1 MERNKR
7 VLEGLEPEPVF
18 RYFEDLCE
26 IPHGSGNVEA
36 ISDYLTAF
44 ARKRGYETVQDGAKN
59 VIVKIPASKGR
70 EGLEPLIL
78 QGHMDM
84 VAVKEDGCDADLSA
98 DPIRLQTDGD
108 TVTAIGTSLGAD
120 DGIAVAYFCALMDDR
135 TIEHPELIIV
145 ITTDEETG
153 MDGARALDPSLLS
166 AKRLVNLDSEDE
178 GVLLAGC
185 AGGARVDM
193 DLEGP
198 AEERR
203 GVACGLEITGL
214 RGGHSGQE
222 IIKGRGN
229 ACHIMGRIL
238 LAVID
243 EGEQTALTSMQGG
256 VADNAI
262 PSAARAA
269 LIVPDEAAFER
280 VEKIVQRVTE
290 EIKEELGSRDP
301 ELAVKFLRSGEVDAA
316 ATSSDLL
323 LRIASLLAA
332 TPDGVQ
338 SMSDDLPGLPE
349 TSLNLGTMSF
359 EVSQNSRDSG
369 STSSEGMQ
377 NSGDSGST
385 CSEGMQNSGK
395 LSLGFSVRSVRTS
408 AREALIR
415 KLEIIAKGLGA
426 SSQVHGRYPGWAYDR
441 DSVICAHFA
450 DVWEKMRGEKPLVE
464 AIHAG
469 VECGIF
475 KDKRPDLDCVS
486 LGPQLHDIHSPAET
500 MDVASVRRTWEY
512 LLKALE
518 SWDLAAG
525 QRK

>member
-1 MERNKR
+1 M
-7 VLEGLEPEPVF
+7 EPEPVF
-18 RYFEDLCE
+18 RFFEDICE

-44 ARKRGYETVQDGAKN
+44 ARERGYETVQDEALN
-59 VIVKIPASKGR
+59 VIVKIPASHGR
-70 EGLEPLIL
+70 EDLEPLIL

-84 VAVKEDGCDADLSA
+84 VAVKEDGCDADLTA

-108 TVTAIGTSLGAD
+108 TVTAMGTSLGAD

-166 AKRLVNLDSEDE
+166 ANRLINLDSEDE

-185 AGGARVDM
+185 AGGARVDI
-193 DLEGP
+193 DLEG
-198 AEERR
+198 AMEGRA
-203 GVACGLEITGL
+203 GIKCALEIAGL

-229 ACHIMGRIL
+229 ACHIIGRIL
-238 LAVID
+238 LSVID
-243 EGEQTALTSMQGG
+243 EGEQIAVTSISGG

-262 PSAARAA
+262 PSGARAS
-269 LIVPDEAAFER
+269 LILPDKAACER
-280 VEKIVQRVTE
+280 VEKIVKRVAD
-290 EIKEELGSRDP
+290 EIKAELGSRDP
-301 ELAVKFLRSGEVDAA
+301 DLEVKLASDPTESDIPET
-316 ATSSDLL
+316 ATSADFLS
-323 LRIASLLAA
+323 RIASILVA

-359 EVSQNSRDSG
+359 EAGKDK
-369 STSSEGMQ
+369 
-377 NSGDSGST
+377 
-385 CSEGMQNSGK
+385 GK
-395 LSLGFSVRSVRTS
+395 LSLGFSVRSVRTP
-408 AREALIR
+408 ARETLIR

-450 DVWEKMRGEKPLVE
+450 DVWEKLRGKKPLVE

-500 MDVASVRRTWEY
+500 MDVASARRTWEY
-512 LLKALE
+512 LLEALKT
-518 SWDLAAG
+518 WD
-525 QRK
+525 RC

>member
-1 MERNKR
+1 ME
-7 VLEGLEPEPVF
+7 PWPVF
-18 RYFEDLCE
+18 RFFEDICG
-26 IPHGSGNVEA
+26 IPHGSGNVKA

-44 ARKRGYETVQDGAKN
+44 ARERGYETVQDEALN
-59 VIVKIPASKGR
+59 VIVKIPATRGR
-70 EGLEPLIL
+70 EDLEPLIL

-84 VAVKEDGCDADLSA
+84 VAVKEDGCDADLTA
-98 DPIRLQTDGD
+98 DSIRLQTDGE
-108 TVTAIGTSLGAD
+108 TVTALGTSLGAD
-120 DGIAVAYFCALMDDR
+120 DGIAVAYFCALMDDG

-153 MDGARALDPSLLS
+153 MDGARALDPALLS
-166 AKRLVNLDSEDE
+166 AKRLINLDSEDE

-193 DLEGP
+193 ELEG
-198 AEERR
+198 ATEELQ
-203 GVACGLEITGL
+203 GVACGLEISDL

-229 ACHIMGRIL
+229 ACHIMGRLL

-243 EGEQTALTSMQGG
+243 EKEQPALVSMEGG

-262 PSAARAA
+262 PSGARAS
-269 LIVPDEAAFER
+269 LILPDEAAFGR
-280 VEKIVQRVTE
+280 VEKIVRRVTE
-290 EIKEELGSRDP
+290 EIREELGSRDP
-301 ELAVKFLRSGEVDAA
+301 DLAVKLVRLTDDGRSAGASA
-316 ATSSDLL
+316 DLMTC
-323 LRIASLLAA
+323 IASLLVA

-338 SMSDDLPGLPE
+338 TMSDDLPGLPE

-359 EVSQNSRDSG
+359 ETGQTTGRL
-369 STSSEGMQ
+369 
-377 NSGDSGST
+377 
-385 CSEGMQNSGK
+385 K
-395 LSLGFSVRSVRTS
+395 LGFSVRSVRTP

-441 DSVICAHFA
+441 DSVITAHFA
-450 DVWEKMRGEKPLVE
+450 RVWEDLRGEKPLVE

-512 LLKALE
+512 LLRALK
-518 SWDLAAG
+518 SWD
-525 QRK
+525 R